1 MKKILA
7 LILVCLMSVST
18 VAFAAD
24 FSDVDGHWAINAINN
39 AAENGLITGSEGRF
53 YPDDNMTRAEMATI
67 VVRAFGATEDA
78 DISEFTDVLPTDWF
92 YASMSKA
99 VAMGAFNGSDGKLNP
114 ENSITRQEAF
124 VVLSRVFGLAVN
136 EDIDPSILNQ
146 FSDKG
151 MIEDWAEKDVA
162 AIITAG
168 YVGGSDGKLNP
179 TANIT
184 RAEFAAVLDR
194 LIKYYVDDET
204 VTTLPTDGNIMVR
217 VGGIKVEKL
226 TTDKMIVVGDGVGKG
241 TFGIAEGKVDNSVV
255 IRASETTSLGGNYK
269 NIKII
274 RPGIRVQAPLPDPEK
289 GEKAWVGKDSTYS
302 IFGTVLVDEK
312 EAEKT
317 PEAQKDTEETKEIEE
332 AEEAKN
338 DEQ

>member
-184 RAEFAAVLDR
+184 RAEFAAVMDR

-332 AEEAKN
+332 AEEAEN

>member
-24 FSDVDGHWAINAINN
+24 FSDVDGHWAINSINN

-78 DISEFTDVLPTDWF
+78 DISAFTDVLPTDWF

-162 AIITAG
+162 AIIIAG

-184 RAEFAAVLDR
+184 RAEFAAVMDR
-194 LIKYYVDDET
+194 LIKYYIDDET
-204 VTTLPTDGNIMVR
+204 ATTLPTDGNIMVR

-226 TTDKMIVVGDGVGKG
+226 ETDKMIVVGDGVGKG

-255 IRASETTSLGGNYK
+255 VRASETTSLGGSYK

-274 RPGIRVQAPLPDPEK
+274 RPGIRVQGPLPNPDK

-312 EAEKT
+312 EDKESTEIK
-317 PEAQKDTEETKEIEE
+317 EDTEET
-332 AEEAKN
+332 AETEN
-338 DEQ
+338 NEQ

>member
-1 MKKILA
+1 
-7 LILVCLMSVST
+7 
-18 VAFAAD
+18 
-24 FSDVDGHWAINAINN
+24 
-39 AAENGLITGSEGRF
+39 
-53 YPDDNMTRAEMATI
+53 
-67 VVRAFGATEDA
+67 
-78 DISEFTDVLPTDWF
+78 
-92 YASMSKA
+92 
-99 VAMGAFNGSDGKLNP
+99 
-114 ENSITRQEAF
+114 
-124 VVLSRVFGLAVN
+124 
-136 EDIDPSILNQ
+136 
-146 FSDKG
+146 

-184 RAEFAAVLDR
+184 RAEFAAVMDR
-194 LIKYYVDDET
+194 LIKYYIDDET
-204 VTTLPTDGNIMVR
+204 ATTLPTDGNVMVR

-274 RPGIRVQAPLPDPEK
+274 RPGIRVQAPLPDPDK

-302 IFGTVLVDEK
+302 IFGSVLVDEK
-312 EAEKT
+312 EAEK
-317 PEAQKDTEETKEIEE
+317 
-332 AEEAKN
+332 

>member
-7 LILVCLMSVST
+7 LILFCLMSVST

-24 FSDVDGHWAINAINN
+24 FSDVEGHWAINAINN

-136 EDIDPSILNQ
+136 EDIDLAILNQ

-184 RAEFAAVLDR
+184 RAEFAAVMDR
-194 LIKYYVDDET
+194 LIKYYIDDET
-204 VTTLPTDGNIMVR
+204 ATTLPTDGNIMIR

-226 TTDKMIVVGDGVGKG
+226 TTDKMLVVGDGVGKG
-241 TFGIAEGKVDNSVV
+241 TFGIAEGKIDNSVV
-255 IRASETTSLGGNYK
+255 IRASETTALGGKYK
-269 NIKII
+269 SIKII
-274 RPGIRVQAPLPDPEK
+274 RPGIRVQAPLPDPTK
-289 GEKAWVGKDSTYS
+289 GEKAWVGKDSVYS
-302 IFGTVLVDEK
+302 VTGSFLVDDKENK
-312 EAEKT
+312 EATETQKDNEEVKETEEAEK
-317 PEAQKDTEETKEIEE
+317 
-332 AEEAKN
+332 

>member
-7 LILVCLMSVST
+7 LILVCLMSLST

-24 FSDVDGHWAINAINN
+24 FSDVEGHWAINSINN

-78 DISEFTDVLPTDWF
+78 DISAFTDVLPTDWF

-114 ENSITRQEAF
+114 ENPITRQEAF

-136 EDIDPSILNQ
+136 EDIDASILNQ

-151 MIEDWAEKDVA
+151 MIEDWAEADVA
-162 AIITAG
+162 AIINAG

-184 RAEFAAVLDR
+184 RAEFAAVMDR
-194 LIKYYVDDET
+194 LIKYYIDDET
-204 VTTLPTDGNIMVR
+204 ATTLPTDGNVMIR

-255 IRASETTSLGGNYK
+255 VRASETTSLGGNYK

-274 RPGIRVQAPLPDPEK
+274 RPGIRVQGPLPDPEK

-302 IFGTVLVDEK
+302 IFGSILVDDK
-312 EAEKT
+312 EAEKAT
-317 PEAQKDTEETKEIEE
+317 DAQTEANETEETDETEE
-332 AEEAKN
+332 TEN
-338 DEQ
+338 NEQ

>member
-24 FSDVDGHWAINAINN
+24 FSDVEGHWAINAISN

-124 VVLSRVFGLAVN
+124 VVLS
-136 EDIDPSILNQ
+136 
-146 FSDKG
+146 
-151 MIEDWAEKDVA
+151 
-162 AIITAG
+162 T
-168 YVGGSDGKLNP
+168 
-179 TANIT
+179 
-184 RAEFAAVLDR
+184 
-194 LIKYYVDDET
+194 
-204 VTTLPTDGNIMVR
+204 
-217 VGGIKVEKL
+217 
-226 TTDKMIVVGDGVGKG
+226 
-241 TFGIAEGKVDNSVV
+241 
-255 IRASETTSLGGNYK
+255 
-269 NIKII
+269 
-274 RPGIRVQAPLPDPEK
+274 
-289 GEKAWVGKDSTYS
+289 
-302 IFGTVLVDEK
+302 
-312 EAEKT
+312 
-317 PEAQKDTEETKEIEE
+317 
-332 AEEAKN
+332 
-338 DEQ
+338 